1 MYSGDMILEDNVLRL
16 EQQLMSDI
24 TDVSSSIVYVCYTC
38 IVYCMLFLFI
48 LFTECIVQYNV
59 FIKLL

>member
-24 TDVSSSIVYVCYTC
+24 TDVSSSIVYVYC
-38 IVYCMLFLFI
+38 IHSLYI
-48 LFTECIVQYNV
+48 AYNACIYNV
-59 FIKLL
+59 FIVYV